1 MLAVQPLNICTVVG
15 GVRHHAPIWRYD
27 NTLCFMLCACRDL
40 EVLQIWCHCGHAQWR
55 QARQHA
61 PLNYL
66 SAKFACQSA
75 AMCWAARSDLK
86 ALVDVGDIVGV
97 HGGVKRTDKGE
108 LSVVAAR
115 LSMLTKSLRPLPDKW
130 HGLEDI
136 EKRYRQR
143 CAARAAP

>member
-1 MLAVQPLNICTVVG
+1 M
-15 GVRHHAPIWRYD
+15 
-27 NTLCFMLCACRDL
+27 
-40 EVLQIWCHCGHAQWR
+40 
-55 QARQHA
+55 
-61 PLNYL
+61 
-66 SAKFACQSA
+66 
-75 AMCWAARSDLK
+75 
-86 ALVDVGDIVGV
+86 DVGDIVGV

-143 CAARAAP
+143 CAARPSQTADLFCCSSDSAVPSTLQQSSNRIL